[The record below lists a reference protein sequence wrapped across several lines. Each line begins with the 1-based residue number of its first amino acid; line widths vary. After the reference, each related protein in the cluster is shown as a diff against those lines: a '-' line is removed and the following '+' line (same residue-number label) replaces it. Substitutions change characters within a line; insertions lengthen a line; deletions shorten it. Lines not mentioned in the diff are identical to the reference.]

1 MLHDNFLIEW
11 DKFFLNNWLEKREF
25 KGAGVCR
32 FWLLFSDSVKILHGR
47 EFWGVDKLKS
57 AANFCK

>member
-1 MLHDNFLIEW
+1 MTSLKSENPMVQVC
-11 DKFFLNNWLEKREF
+11 
-25 KGAGVCR
+25 AGFDCC
-32 FWLLFSDSVKILHGR
+32 SAIVKILHGC